1 VGYTEQAHRE
11 NAMSDEIT
19 NAVVAAL
26 KEAKVKDALASSVRT
41 VIDDQVRTSLRDVV
55 KGVML
60 GTHDATEEKA
70 RDPYRATL
78 HFLAGLIAFSLAVI
92 VGVFNALPDP
102 PVDTT
107 HAVHRMLG
115 GVLGWMAI
123 TALIAAVAALVT
135 QLLKTIYRTGVP
147 WWVLLLLMAAPAVTG
162 AAAVSYCI
170 RGGAAMVNANAEL
183 SDLGDALRTLW
194 PL

>member
-1 VGYTEQAHRE
+1 
-11 NAMSDEIT
+11 MSEEIT

-26 KEAKVKDALASSVRT
+26 KDAKVKDALASSMHT
-41 VIDDQVRTSLRDVV
+41 VIDEQVRTSLRDVV
-55 KGVML
+55 KGVVL
-60 GTHDATEEKA
+60 GTRDATEEKT

-123 TALIAAVAALVT
+123 TALVAAVAALVT
-135 QLLKTIYRTGVP
+135 QLLKTMYRAGVP
-147 WWVLLLLMAAPAVTG
+147 WWALLLLMAAPAVTG

-170 RGGAAMVNANAEL
+170 RGGAAMLSAKSEL
-183 SDLGDALRTLW
+183 VDLGDALCMLW